1 MQFKDIIGQSE
12 AKKRLLNA
20 VKGNRISHSILFLG
34 QEGCGKLGLAIAY
47 AQYISCENKSDEDS
61 CGVCKSCLKYNKL
74 VHPDLHFV
82 FPVVKTKKITK
93 DPISDNFIN
102 EWREYVLKNHYFSLN
117 QWTEYIADDE
127 NKQAIISVNESS
139 EIIKKLSFK
148 TFESEYKVMIIWF
161 PEKMNSEA
169 SNRLLKILEE
179 PYDKT
184 LFILVSEDSGHIIQ
198 TILSRT
204 QLFKISRID
213 DLSIINFLI
222 DKQKID
228 ESEAINIA
236 KLSHGNIINM
246 MQILGSEENR
256 TQFLEEFITMMR
268 SAYVGDTISISNWS
282 KEKAKTGR
290 EKIKEYLLYCLR
302 MIRENYLM
310 TNQVPELVQLTGG
323 ESEFSKKFHQFI
335 NSRNVPFI
343 YEEINK
349 AHFHIERNGN
359 ANIVLLDLALKIMQN
374 IKK

>member
-12 AKKRLLNA
+12 AKKRLLSA
-20 VKGNRISHSILFLG
+20 VKGNRISHSVLFLG
-34 QEGCGKLGLAIAY
+34 PEGCGKLGLAIAY
-47 AQYISCENKSDEDS
+47 AQYISCENKLADDS
-61 CGVCKSCLKYNKL
+61 CGVCNSCLKYNKL

-82 FPVVKTKKITK
+82 FPVVKTKKINK

-102 EWREYVLKNHYFSLN
+102 EWREFVLQNQYFSLN
-117 QWTEYIADDE
+117 QWTEFIADDE

-161 PEKMNSEA
+161 PEKMNKEA

-179 PYDKT
+179 PYEKT

-204 QLFKISRID
+204 QLFKISKVD
-213 DLSIINFLI
+213 DTSLIRFLI
-222 DKQKID
+222 DKHLID
-228 ESEAINIA
+228 EIEAVNIA
-236 KLSHGNIINM
+236 KLSHGNVISMN
-246 MQILGSEENR
+246 QILGAEES
-256 TQFLEEFITMMR
+256 QSKYLDEFSTMMR
-268 SAYVGDTISISNWS
+268 SAFKGDTVEISNWS
-282 KEKAKTGR
+282 REKAKSGR
-290 EKIKEYLLYCLR
+290 EKIKEFLVYCLR
-302 MIRENYLM
+302 MIRENYLL
-310 TNQVPELVQLTGG
+310 TNNLTGLSQLTGG
-323 ESEFSKKFHQFI
+323 ESDFSKKFHPFI
-335 NSRNVPFI
+335 NSRNVSII

-359 ANIVLLDLALKIMQN
+359 ASIVLLDLALKIMQN

>member
-12 AKKRLLNA
+12 AKKKLLNA
-20 VKGNRISHSILFLG
+20 VKGNRVSHSVLFLG
-34 QEGCGKLGLAIAY
+34 PEGCGKLGLAIAY
-47 AQYISCENKSDEDS
+47 AQYISCENKTEEDS
-61 CGVCKSCLKYNKL
+61 CGVCKSCLKFNKL

-82 FPVVKTKKITK
+82 FPVFKTKKITK

-102 EWREYVLKNHYFSLN
+102 EWREFVLQNHYFSLN
-117 QWTEYIADDE
+117 QWTAHIADSE

-161 PEKMNSEA
+161 PEKMNKEA

-179 PYDKT
+179 PYEKT

-204 QLFKISRID
+204 QLFKISKID
-213 DLSIINFLI
+213 DYSIVNYLI
-222 DKQKID
+222 DKHSIE
-228 ESEAINIA
+228 ESEAVNIA

-246 MQILGSEENR
+246 FQILGSTENS
-256 TQFLEEFITMMR
+256 TKFLEDFSTMMR
-268 SAYVGDTISISNWS
+268 TAFKADTIEISNWAKEIS
-282 KEKAKTGR
+282 KSGR
-290 EKIKEYLLYCLR
+290 EKIKEYLVYSLR

-310 TNQVPELVQLTGG
+310 TNNIPDLVKLTGG
-323 ESEFSKKFHQFI
+323 ETEFSKKFHPFI
-335 NSRNVPFI
+335 NSRNVPII

-349 AHFHIERNGN
+349 AYYHIERNGN
-359 ANIVLLDLALKIMQN
+359 ASIVLLDLALKIMQN
-374 IKK
+374 IKN

>member
-1 MQFKDIIGQSE
+1 MQFKDIIGQVE
-12 AKKRLLNA
+12 AKKRLLSA
-20 VKGNRISHSILFLG
+20 VKGNRISHSVLFLG
-34 QEGCGKLGLAIAY
+34 PEGSGKLGLAIAY
-47 AQYISCENKSDEDS
+47 AQYISCENKTEDDS

-93 DPISDNFIN
+93 EPISDNFIN

-117 QWTEYIADDE
+117 QWTEFIADDE
-127 NKQAIISVNESS
+127 NKQAIIGVNESS

-161 PEKMNSEA
+161 PEKMNKES

-179 PYDKT
+179 PFEKT
-184 LFILVSEDSGHIIQ
+184 LFILISEDSGNIIQ

-204 QLFKISRID
+204 QLFKISKID
-213 DLSIINFLI
+213 DSSIINFLI
-222 DKQKID
+222 DKHSIEEQ
-228 ESEAINIA
+228 EAVNIA

-246 MQILGSEENR
+246 LQILGSEEN
-256 TQFLEEFITMMR
+256 QAKFLEEFSTMMR
-268 SAYVGDTISISNWS
+268 SAFKGDTIEISNWS

-290 EKIKEYLLYCLR
+290 EKIKEYLIYCLR

-310 TNQVPELVQLTGG
+310 TNNVSELVQLTGG
-323 ESEFSKKFHQFI
+323 ESEFSKKFHPFV
-335 NSRNVPFI
+335 NSRNVPLI
-343 YEEINK
+343 YDEINK

-359 ANIVLLDLALKIMQN
+359 ASIILLDLALKIMQN

>member
-1 MQFKDIIGQSE
+1 MQFKDIIGQVE
-12 AKKRLLNA
+12 AKKRLLSA
-20 VKGNRISHSILFLG
+20 VKGNRISHSVLFLG
-34 QEGCGKLGLAIAY
+34 PEGSGKLGLAIAY
-47 AQYISCENKSDEDS
+47 AQYISCENKTEDDS

-93 DPISDNFIN
+93 EPISDNFIN

-117 QWTEYIADDE
+117 QWTEFIADDE
-127 NKQAIISVNESS
+127 NKQAIIGVNESS

-161 PEKMNSEA
+161 PEKMNKES

-179 PYDKT
+179 PFEKT
-184 LFILVSEDSGHIIQ
+184 LFILISEDSGNIIQ
-198 TILSRT
+198 TILSRR
-204 QLFKISRID
+204 QLFKISKID
-213 DLSIINFLI
+213 DSSIINFLI
-222 DKQKID
+222 DKHSIEEQ
-228 ESEAINIA
+228 EAVNIA

-246 MQILGSEENR
+246 LQILGSEEN
-256 TQFLEEFITMMR
+256 QAKFLEEFSTMMR
-268 SAYVGDTISISNWS
+268 SAFKGDTIEISNWS

-290 EKIKEYLLYCLR
+290 EKIKEYLIYCLR

-310 TNQVPELVQLTGG
+310 TNNVSELVQLTGG
-323 ESEFSKKFHQFI
+323 ESEFSKKFHPFV
-335 NSRNVPFI
+335 NSRNVPLI
-343 YEEINK
+343 YDEINK

-359 ANIVLLDLALKIMQN
+359 ASIILLDLALKIMQN